1 MILFHLILCLILF
14 YFELSVFHFRN
25 RIPFHFLSLY
35 IPPPLSLP
43 HSLVSLT
50 HSLCLTA
57 TNPLWEH
64 PPIDVGVEVNT
75 LHIHLETEKPHTS
88 NVTHK
93 KQKKF
98 LQGSIDLI
106 VLASLSKQRKAY
118 QCRGKFLKSLRFGI
132 TTWTFC
138 VWLCCGSQQ
147 TQWILTPNTKLRAT
161 NTAGSTNQTL
171 KQKRLLAVQHEPDLA
186 DTGWNEQIGK
196 GEHDQ
201 TAEAAGTLHQP
212 LNQWRTRADA
222 SHWTKAIGRPQAD
235 KSFSNGKKTGFDF
248 LAVTF
253 FLPVFFSIFIYF
265 FNASTLDGWFASAL
279 CHLLEWG

>member
-43 HSLVSLT
+43 HSLAVSLT

-138 VWLCCGSQQ
+138 AWLCCGSQQ

-222 SHWTKAIGRPQAD
+222 IGQKRLDDHRLTKAFLMEKKQDLTSWPWHF
-235 KSFSNGKKTGFDF
+235 SFLCSF
-248 LAVTF
+248 LFLYTF
-253 FLPVFFSIFIYF
+253 LMLLHLMVGSPLLFAIY
-265 FNASTLDGWFASAL
+265 
-279 CHLLEWG
+279 